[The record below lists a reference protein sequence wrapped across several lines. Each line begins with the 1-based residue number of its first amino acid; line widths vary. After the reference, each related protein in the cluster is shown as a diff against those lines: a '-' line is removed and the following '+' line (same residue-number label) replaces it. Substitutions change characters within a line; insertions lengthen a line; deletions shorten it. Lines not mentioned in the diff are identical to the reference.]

1 MVFQSL
7 GIPKP
12 AIVPMLSTIQDMKF
26 HLRTGFRDSKDY
38 AGATGGV
45 KTQGLCQ
52 GNGAA
57 PAGWTVTS
65 IAMIQA
71 HKRKGHGVHLTY
83 PITKKEMHLVGMLF
97 VDDTDLEH
105 FNITKSEI
113 VTEAHKEIQSSI
125 SSNINSDWRCPQAR
139 QMLLSLDIVLM
150 AI

>member
-12 AIVPMLSTIQDMKF
+12 AIVSMLSTIQDMKF
-26 HLRTGFRDSKDY
+26 YLRTGFGDSKDY

-57 PAGWTVTS
+57 PTGWMVTS

-71 HKRKGHGVHLTY
+71 HKQKGHGIHLTC
-83 PITKKEMHLVGMLF
+83 PITKKKMHLVGTLF
-97 VDDTDLEH
+97 VDDTNLEH
-105 FNITKSEI
+105 FNVTKARWQWKHMKKCRA
-113 VTEAHKEIQSSI
+113 VSSI
-125 SSNINSDWRCPQAR
+125 G
-139 QMLLSLDIVLM
+139 VVY
-150 AI
+150 

>member
-12 AIVPMLSTIQDMKF
+12 AIVSMLSTIQDMKF
-26 HLRTGFRDSKDY
+26 YLRTGFGDSKDY
-38 AGATGGV
+38 AGATRGV

-65 IAMIQA
+65 IAMIEA
-71 HKRKGHGVHLTY
+71 HKRKGHSIHLTC
-83 PITKKEMHLVGMLF
+83 PITKKEMHLADTLF

-105 FNITKSEI
+105 LNVTKKQDGNGS
-113 VTEAHKEIQSSI
+113 T
-125 SSNINSDWRCPQAR
+125 
-139 QMLLSLDIVLM
+139 
-150 AI
+150 